1 MMPGMGEER
10 PLVELAGEFLAGT
23 LPDDVLRRFEAR
35 MLEEPAARKAVD
47 QWETRMAG
55 FLGSNASD
63 ALRAAREGRSAS
75 TESGRSGPVPEERPR
90 AWSTIAPGVAGMVLH
105 YDHQVGS
112 MVYIV
117 RMEPGA
123 RCPVADAGSPEEC
136 LLVSG
141 DFSLGDVTLGTGDDH
156 HAPNSVIHSGG
167 HTEAGAIMLIR
178 ARDT

>member
-1 MMPGMGEER
+1 MMPNMSEER

-23 LPDDVLRRFEAR
+23 LADDVLHRFEAR
-35 MLEEPAARKAVD
+35 LLEDPAARKAVD

-63 ALRAAREGRSAS
+63 ALRAARKGRSVSVEA
-75 TESGRSGPVPEERPR
+75 ERSGPTLEERPR

-141 DFSLGDVTLGTGDDH
+141 DFSLGDVTLGAGDAH
-156 HAPNSVIHSGG
+156 HAPNSVIHGGG
-167 HTEAGAIMLIR
+167 HTEAGAVVLIR